1 MLAEVP
7 THEDQARKWV
17 STWSE
22 ERCIVRHRWISQDG
36 KACLLASWFLSRD
49 VAVHSGVVGA
59 SAPAPRCFKFR
70 RKTRP
75 GDPGGTT
82 TADATVWQ
90 NPCSAAG
97 GLCVVGRVS
106 RRAPW
111 TPRIEP
117 GRGPRAGASG
127 TQDAHTTIRLC
138 VRLRPVPIR
147 IPFSRRC
154 STPHPPAPHPP
165 PHPPGGRGSS
175 SHSSHRGERIRM
187 SVKCY
192 I

>member
-1 MLAEVP
+1 MRRGMLAEVP

-97 GLCVVGRVS
+97 GLCVVY
-106 RRAPW
+106 
-111 TPRIEP
+111 EY
-117 GRGPRAGASG
+117 GA
-127 TQDAHTTIRLC
+127 LC
-138 VRLRPVPIR
+138 
-147 IPFSRRC
+147 
-154 STPHPPAPHPP
+154 PPAPARRMWGCGLVYAASDH
-165 PHPPGGRGSS
+165 GSGAGK
-175 SHSSHRGERIRM
+175 R
-187 SVKCY
+187 SVF
-192 I
+192 ILTEQ

>member
-1 MLAEVP
+1 VSSFFYVELFSLCNM
-7 THEDQARKWV
+7 HMHMRCMRAR
-17 STWSE
+17 
-22 ERCIVRHRWISQDG
+22 R
-36 KACLLASWFLSRD
+36 A
-49 VAVHSGVVGA
+49 
-59 SAPAPRCFKFR
+59 APPR
-70 RKTRP
+70 
-75 GDPGGTT
+75 
-82 TADATVWQ
+82 
-90 NPCSAAG
+90 AG
-97 GLCVVGRVS
+97 RGVS
-106 RRAPW
+106 RAAAPW

-127 TQDAHTTIRLC
+127 TQNAHTTIRLC

>member
-70 RKTRP
+70 RKPRP

-97 GLCVVGRVS
+97 GLYVVRSSGFEPQSRLLRRPP
-106 RRAPW
+106 RRAVSGRDIGLLLTFYW
-111 TPRIEP
+111 DDNNRFKPRTTVTTYT
-117 GRGPRAGASG
+117 GYPR
-127 TQDAHTTIRLC
+127 C
-138 VRLRPVPIR
+138 
-147 IPFSRRC
+147 
-154 STPHPPAPHPP
+154 
-165 PHPPGGRGSS
+165 GSCN
-175 SHSSHRGERIRM
+175 
-187 SVKCY
+187 V
-192 I
+192 

>member
-1 MLAEVP
+1 M
-7 THEDQARKWV
+7 
-17 STWSE
+17 
-22 ERCIVRHRWISQDG
+22 VRHRWISQDG

-97 GLCVVGRVS
+97 GLYVVQTKCDFSVLSGPWC
-106 RRAPW
+106 APPCFYSMYQHGW
-111 TPRIEP
+111 TVGGVFSVLGGIL
-117 GRGPRAGASG
+117 
-127 TQDAHTTIRLC
+127 DA
-138 VRLRPVPIR
+138 
-147 IPFSRRC
+147 
-154 STPHPPAPHPP
+154 
-165 PHPPGGRGSS
+165 
-175 SHSSHRGERIRM
+175 
-187 SVKCY
+187 
-192 I
+192 

>member
-1 MLAEVP
+1 M
-7 THEDQARKWV
+7 
-17 STWSE
+17 
-22 ERCIVRHRWISQDG
+22 VRHRWISQDG

-97 GLCVVGRVS
+97 GLCVVERSKASYEALCHWAFVS
-106 RRAPW
+106 SYVLW
-111 TPRIEP
+111 K
-117 GRGPRAGASG
+117 
-127 TQDAHTTIRLC
+127 TTD
-138 VRLRPVPIR
+138 
-147 IPFSRRC
+147 
-154 STPHPPAPHPP
+154 
-165 PHPPGGRGSS
+165 SS
-175 SHSSHRGERIRM
+175 SDVPRPILQLSLRHRPGKAARRSSAESAARH
-187 SVKCY
+187 
-192 I
+192 